1 MPKAQEILDAQVRI
15 SELFHLYGGLLSE
28 RQRTFIEMYYDRN
41 LSLAEI
47 AEQHDITRQAV
58 HDAIKH
64 GRKALFRYERELRL
78 HERTQSSGLD
88 GRGEDW
94 AGHAHTILD
103 EMENSLSQEVV
114 DRENRLRAQIRS
126 LRNLL
131 PLPREIDPDE
141 AEIDEEPLD

>member
-1 MPKAQEILDAQVRI
+1 MPKAQEILDTQVRI

-47 AEQHDITRQAV
+47 AEQHEITRQAV

-64 GRKALFRYERELRL
+64 GRKALFRYERELHL
-78 HERTQSSGLD
+78 HERVQSPRPVGQQD
-88 GRGEDW
+88 EW
-94 AGHAHTILD
+94 VEHAHTILD
-103 EMENSLSQEVV
+103 EMENSLSEETI
-114 DRENRLRAQIRS
+114 DRENRLKAQIRS

-131 PLPREIDPDE
+131 PLHRESEPVERD
-141 AEIDEEPLD
+141 IDEEPLD